1 MTTYKKSI
9 DFEPENYLKKVLNEA
24 AALHP
29 NFQSFSQKASNFLK
43 RGIELEYLS
52 LYYKVVSFEDILE
65 LDKKVRQD
73 IQTIFQVK
81 QTIPFVTPRS
91 FNDISNPIG
100 QQPYILPTP
109 YVSPIK
115 PLDVR
120 YMLEGSLNVEK

>member
-24 AALHP
+24 ALATSTFH
-29 NFQSFSQKASNFLK
+29 SFSQKASNFLK

-52 LYYKVVSFEDILE
+52 LYYKVETFEDILE

-73 IQTIFQVK
+73 IQTVFQVK
-81 QTIPFVTPRS
+81 QMYPQITSRDFK
-91 FNDISNPIG
+91 DISQPLG
-100 QQPYILPTP
+100 QQPYILPSP
-109 YVSPIK
+109 YVSPIR

-120 YMLEGSLNVEK
+120 YSLEGSTNV